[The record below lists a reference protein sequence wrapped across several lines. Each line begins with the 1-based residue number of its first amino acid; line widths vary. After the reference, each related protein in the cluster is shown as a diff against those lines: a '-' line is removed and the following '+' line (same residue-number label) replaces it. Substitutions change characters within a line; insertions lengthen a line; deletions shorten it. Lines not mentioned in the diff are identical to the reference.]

1 MQVHLTLFGQLADI
15 TGKTEMI
22 LHDIPDTETLI
33 KTLHELYPLMADTKY
48 AIALNKKVIRENTIL
63 SGDNN
68 ITLLPPF
75 SGG

>member
-15 TGKTEMI
+15 TGRSEMI

-33 KTLHELYPLMADTKY
+33 KTLNEMYPSLENAQY
-48 AIALNKKVIRENTIL
+48 AIALNKKVIKVNTIL

-68 ITLLPPF
+68 IALLPPF

>member
-15 TGKTEMI
+15 TGRTEMI

-33 KTLHELYPLMADTKY
+33 KTLHDLYPSLASAKY

-68 ITLLPPF
+68 IALLPPF

>member
-22 LHDIPDTETLI
+22 LHDIPDTATLIETLN
-33 KTLHELYPLMADTKY
+33 EMYPSMAKVKY
-48 AIALNKKVIRENTIL
+48 AIALNKKVIKENTVL

-68 ITLLPPF
+68 IALLPPF

>member
-15 TGKTEMI
+15 TGRTEMI

-33 KTLHELYPLMADTKY
+33 NTLNEMYPPLVNAKY
-48 AIALNKKVIRENTIL
+48 AIALNKKVIKGNTIL

-68 ITLLPPF
+68 IAFLPPF

>member
-22 LHDIPDTETLI
+22 LHDIPDTETLVR
-33 KTLHELYPLMADTKY
+33 TLNEMYPALLNAKY
-48 AIALNKKVIRENTIL
+48 AIAVNKKVIKENTSL

-68 ITLLPPF
+68 IALLPPF

>member
-33 KTLHELYPLMADTKY
+33 KTLHEMYPLLVNAKY
-48 AIALNKKVIRENTIL
+48 AIALNKKVIKENTLLI
-63 SGDNN
+63 GDNN
-68 ITLLPPF
+68 IALLPPF

>member
-15 TGKTEMI
+15 TGRTEMT

-33 KTLHELYPLMADTKY
+33 NTLHEMYPLMANVKY
-48 AIALNKKVIRENTIL
+48 AIALNKKVIKDKTIL
-63 SGDNN
+63 NGDNN
-68 ITLLPPF
+68 IALLPPF

>member
-33 KTLHELYPLMADTKY
+33 KTLNEMYPSMANVKY
-48 AIALNKKVIRENTIL
+48 AMALNKKVIKENTSL

-68 ITLLPPF
+68 IALLPPF

>member
-33 KTLHELYPLMADTKY
+33 KTLNEMYPSLANAKY
-48 AIALNKKVIRENTIL
+48 AIALNKKVIKENTSL

-68 ITLLPPF
+68 IALLPPF

>member
-15 TGKTEMI
+15 TGRTEMT

-33 KTLHELYPLMADTKY
+33 NTLIEMYPLMANVKY
-48 AIALNKKVIRENTIL
+48 AIALNKKVIKGNTNLI
-63 SGDNN
+63 GDNN
-68 ITLLPPF
+68 IALLPPF

>member
-1 MQVHLTLFGQLADI
+1 MQVHLTLFGQLSDI

-33 KTLHELYPLMADTKY
+33 KTLNEMYPSLVNAKY
-48 AIALNKKVIRENTIL
+48 AMALNKKVIKENTIL

-68 ITLLPPF
+68 IALLPPF

>member
-15 TGKTEMI
+15 TGRTEMM
-22 LHDIPDTETLI
+22 LHDVPDTETLI
-33 KTLHELYPLMADTKY
+33 KTLHDMYPSLANSKY
-48 AIALNKKVIRENTIL
+48 VIALNKKVIRENTIL

-68 ITLLPPF
+68 IALLPPF

>member
-15 TGKTEMI
+15 TGRTEMI

-33 KTLHELYPLMADTKY
+33 KTLNEMYPPLVNAKY
-48 AIALNKKVIRENTIL
+48 AIALNKKVIKGNTIL

-68 ITLLPPF
+68 IAFLPPF

>member
-15 TGKTEMI
+15 TGRTEMI

-33 KTLHELYPLMADTKY
+33 KTLNEMYPPMANASY
-48 AIALNKKVIRENTIL
+48 AIALNKKVIKENIIL
-63 SGDNN
+63 SGDSN
-68 ITLLPPF
+68 IALLPPF

>member
-15 TGKTEMI
+15 TGKAEMI
-22 LHDIPDTETLI
+22 LLDIPDTETLI
-33 KTLHELYPLMADTKY
+33 KTLNEMYPSLANVKY
-48 AIALNKKVIRENTIL
+48 AMALNKKVIKENTIL

-68 ITLLPPF
+68 IALLPPF